1 MIAASAPGYREMARR
16 YDLDKSAL
24 FRHRCEHLPAR
35 LVRVAGVKE
44 MLENDDL
51 LGQARTIQQQAFILL
66 GKTTQPVEKPCE
78 KCGTPYKTVAS
89 VGRAIAAMRN
99 AREGIRLLGEVLG
112 RLQPRPAGN
121 VTNNNIVIVTRYELP
136 TNGREAPSAAPPIPR
151 GALPASVEVGTN
163 GDGR

>member
-1 MIAASAPGYREMARR
+1 MIAASAPSYRDMAVR
-16 YDLDKSAL
+16 YSVPKSAL
-24 FRHRCEHLPAR
+24 WRHRCEHLPAR

-66 GKTTQPVEKPCE
+66 GKTTQPVERPCE

-89 VGRAIAAMRN
+89 VSKAIAAMRN

-121 VTNNNIVIVTRYELP
+121 VTNNIVVVTRYELP

-151 GALPASVEVGTN
+151 GALPPGVEVAIN